1 MSAQQIKSVYLPRGS
16 CYVGRIAFR
25 DQLDWIGTAW
35 VLAAKVDLP
44 RHSGPNLTRRKMEAF
59 AAANVS
65 APSRTDIYCEIVY
78 GFVQRGCH
86 DIRHSRIERRTKR
99 RHDLHQSRR
108 CRRQSSR
115 TGAFGLASKM
125 SPMLLDT
132 SSTLWTSIGFHRLHT
147 RQRRRLRCRACC
159 GLCT

>member
-1 MSAQQIKSVYLPRGS
+1 MPLRPILVLDDECSADCKSVHLPRGS

-35 VLAAKVDLP
+35 VLAARLILP

-99 RHDLHQSRR
+99 RHDSHQSRR

-115 TGAFGLASKM
+115 TGAFGLAS
-125 SPMLLDT
+125 T
-132 SSTLWTSIGFHRLHT
+132 CC
-147 RQRRRLRCRACC
+147 RRRWTPVRPFGLR
-159 GLCT
+159 